1 MITFNITES
10 PIPNITT
17 VEAICPCCIGG
28 RYRMSQVSKKQM
40 LQIKAT
46 REKNNSFRIDQVGVK
61 LHYFVQL

>member
-10 PIPNITT
+10 PIPNMTT

-46 REKNNSFRIDQVGVK
+46 REKNNSRCIDQVGVK

>member
-17 VEAICPCCIGG
+17 VEAICPGPIGG
-28 RYRMSQVSKKQM
+28 RYRISTVSKKQM